1 MTYHP
6 FNNELA
12 HLRIAR
18 MHQEAAQRR
27 RVAAVKGRSPL
38 RYPNRDAA
46 RRRT

>member
-6 FNNELA
+6 LNSELA
-12 HLRIAR
+12 HLRITR

-27 RVAAVKGRSPL
+27 RAATAKGRSAL